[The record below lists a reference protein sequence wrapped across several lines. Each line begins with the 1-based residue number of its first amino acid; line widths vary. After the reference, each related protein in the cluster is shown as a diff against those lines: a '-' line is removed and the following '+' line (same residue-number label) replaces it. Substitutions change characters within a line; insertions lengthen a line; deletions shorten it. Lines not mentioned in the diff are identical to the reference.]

1 MKKYKYDVLIVGGFG
16 HIGLPLGILFSE
28 KGLKTCLYDIDKNT
42 FKIIKKGKMPFTE
55 YGAEELLKK
64 NLSNGNLKLSLDT
77 NTIKESKNIIITIGT
92 PVDEY
97 LNPKTKQ
104 FVDLFKKIIP
114 YLNNSQNIIIRS
126 SVFPDTCKRI
136 FELLKNKK
144 FKLSYCPER
153 IVQGYGIEEL
163 QKLPQIVSGFSK
175 NAILESSLLFKKIS
189 PKIIKTTVKE
199 AELIKLFTNSL
210 RYIQFATANQFYM
223 ICENFGVN
231 YNSLKKSLVDGY
243 DRAKWLPSAGFA
255 SGPCLMKDTMQLA
268 AFNKNNFPLGH
279 SAMILNEGLPNFIV
293 DEISKKTNLVNKK
306 VGILGMTF
314 KANVDDTRDSLSF
327 KLAKIL
333 MFKGAKVL
341 CSDEFA
347 KNKNF
352 VSKETILKKASIII
366 IGTPHT
372 AYTNLKIPK
381 RIKVINIWD

>member
-1 MKKYKYDVLIVGGFG
+1 MKNFKHEVLIVGGFG
-16 HIGLPLGILFSE
+16 HIGLPLGILFAE
-28 KGLKTCLYDIDKNT
+28 KGLSTCLYDIDKKAFN
-42 FKIIKKGKMPFTE
+42 IIKKGQMPFTE
-55 YGAEELLKK
+55 YGAQKLLKK
-64 NLSNGNLKLSLDT
+64 NLISKKLKLSL
-77 NTIKESKNIIITIGT
+77 NINSIKDAKNVIITIGT

-104 FVDLFKKIIP
+104 FVELFKTIIP
-114 YLNNSQNIIIRS
+114 YLNKSQNVIIRS

-136 FELLKNKK
+136 FSLLKNKK
-144 FKLSYCPER
+144 FNVSYCPER

-175 NAILESSLLFKKIS
+175 NAINNSSILFKNIS
-189 PKIIKTTVKE
+189 PRIIKTSVKE

-223 ICENFGVN
+223 ICENFNVN
-231 YNSLKKSLVDGY
+231 YKSLRNSLIDGY
-243 DRAKWLPSAGFA
+243 ERAKWLPSAGFA

-279 SAMILNEGLPNFIV
+279 SAMLLNEGLPNFIV
-293 DEISKKTNLVNKK
+293 DGLLKKYDLTKKK
-306 VGILGMTF
+306 VGVLGMTF

-333 MFKGAKVL
+333 EFKGAKVL

-347 KNKNF
+347 KNKDF
-352 VSKETILKKASIII
+352 VSKEKVLKEADIII
-366 IGTPHT
+366 IGTPHKI
-372 AYTNLKIPK
+372 YKELKIPK
-381 RIKVINIWD
+381 RIKVINIW